1 MKKIKYIA
9 VCLAL
14 VITSVLLP
22 SCSNKSEGKEIVL
35 RVCNWEEYIDLGDWD
50 DDETIELESKD
61 ILGANKLYED
71 FEEWYYDKYNV
82 KVRVE
87 YSTFGTNED
96 LYNQL
101 TLGDEYDLVCPSDY
115 MIMKLIAEDKVVPLS
130 DEFFDKSNPDN
141 YYINGVSPYINDVF
155 NSYEINSHK
164 WAEYAAGYMWGTVG
178 FVYNPEKV
186 EKQDVSSWDILLN
199 EKYARQVTIKD
210 NVRDAYFPVLGIMNS
225 DLLKSD
231 EFKNSKDYEQN
242 LFEVM
247 NDTSPATVDKAEK
260 MLKQIKDNVYSFE
273 TDSGKNDMVTGKVVA
288 NLQWSG
294 DAVYT
299 IEQAAQDGVDL
310 CYAVPEEC
318 TNLWFDGFIMLK
330 DGIKGDKTKQKVAES
345 FINYLSMPESV
356 IRNMYYIGYTSAISG
371 GDSDL
376 IYEYVNYLFESDDEN
391 AVEYPVGYF
400 FSGDN
405 SDEKYVIKTDESQLD
420 SSLFAFYPTQ
430 EVIKRSAVMNY
441 FDEQANKRINQMWIN
456 VRCFSFGK

>member
-1 MKKIKYIA
+1 MKNIKCIA
-9 VCLAL
+9 LCLAL
-14 VITSVLLP
+14 VLTSLIMP
-22 SCSNKSEGKEIVL
+22 SCSSDNATDEVVL

-50 DDETIELESKD
+50 EEEVIELEDKD
-61 ILGANKLYED
+61 IFSVNAMYDD

-82 KVRVE
+82 KVKVE

-101 TLGDEYDLVCPSDY
+101 TLGDKYDLVCPSDY
-115 MIMKLIAEDKVVPLS
+115 MLMKLIAEDKVVRLS
-130 DEFFDKSNPDN
+130 DEFFDKSNPEN
-141 YYINGVSPYINDVF
+141 YYINGVSPYIDSVF

-178 FVYNPEKV
+178 FVYNPKKV
-186 EKQDVSSWDILLN
+186 EKQDVNTWKILLN

-210 NVRDAYFPVLGIMNS
+210 NVRDAYFPTVGILKG
-225 DLLKSD
+225 DLLKD
-231 EFKNSKDYEQN
+231 EQFRADKNYQQN

-247 NDTSPATVDKAEK
+247 NDTSVETVNKAEK
-260 MLKQIKDNVYSFE
+260 LLKQIKNNVYSFE

-294 DAVYT
+294 DATYT
-299 IEQAAQDGVDL
+299 IEQAAEDGVEL
-310 CYAVPEEC
+310 YYAVPEES

-330 DGIKGDKTKQKVAES
+330 DGINEDKTKQKVAEA
-345 FINYLSMPESV
+345 FINYLSMPENV

-371 GDSDL
+371 GQSDL
-376 IYEYVNYLFESDDEN
+376 IYQYLNYLYSSDEQN
-391 AVEYPVGYF
+391 SVEYPVGYF

-405 SDEKYVIKTDESQLD
+405 TDKRYILKTDKSQLNG
-420 SSLFAFYPTQ
+420 SLFASYPTQ

-441 FDEQANKRINQMWIN
+441 FNDEANKRINQMWIN
-456 VRCFSFGK
+456 VRCYSFGK